1 MWQKIRAEN
10 LDCDYVK
17 VFGKREADK
26 LFQDLNS
33 TLTYFTGELA
43 QIKIYGKRYEIPR
56 KQVRL
61 KKFKNWGVQQLNVD
75 DNVMNGWLYLALWAG
90 YQLGLK
96 THFGNFFKYCK

>member
-1 MWQKIRAEN
+1 MKYKASLMWQKIRAEN

-61 KKFKNWGVQQLNVD
+61 KKFKKVFSSWMWMINS
-75 DNVMNGWLYLALWAG
+75 
-90 YQLGLK
+90 
-96 THFGNFFKYCK
+96 

>member
-1 MWQKIRAEN
+1 MKVDSSSPPKSDVQELTPDLKYKASLMWQKIRAEN

-26 LFQDLNS
+26 FFQDLDS

-56 KQVRL
+56 KQVRR
-61 KKFKNWGVQQLNVD
+61 KSKVTI
-75 DNVMNGWLYLALWAG
+75 LYKL
-90 YQLGLK
+90 
-96 THFGNFFKYCK
+96 